1 MIYICAQPAIKYYA
15 WQIDVFIHSLLKNNI
30 QPENIHIASALV
42 EELDD
47 SFKKLIEKY
56 PGVIFEFYQDDR
68 VYKNYAPS
76 IKPHLL
82 KKHFQKHQWLQQKTI
97 FLMDADSVL
106 IKPID
111 FTGMLTDDIWYF
123 SDCNGYLN
131 YGYIMT
137 HGEETLDAML
147 KTADISKYVVW
158 KNNENSGGAQYL
170 MKNVEIDFWKEVE
183 DMSHDLYLTMHKII
197 EEKGSLPEGQ
207 NHIQIW
213 TAEMWAMQWN
223 AWKKGK
229 MTLIHPELD
238 FCWATDEIIRWD
250 NTSIYHNAGVTC
262 SCQNLFH
269 KTKYIEEFPPLD
281 LEVDKER
288 CSYNYYEL
296 LKTALKT

>member
-68 VYKNYAPS
+68 AYKNYAPS

-111 FTGMLTDDIWYF
+111 FTGMLTDDIWHF

-131 YGYIMT
+131 YGYIQV
-137 HGEETLDAML
+137 EYFIYYLIICL
-147 KTADISKYVVW
+147 K
-158 KNNENSGGAQYL
+158 N
-170 MKNVEIDFWKEVE
+170 
-183 DMSHDLYLTMHKII
+183 
-197 EEKGSLPEGQ
+197 
-207 NHIQIW
+207 
-213 TAEMWAMQWN
+213 
-223 AWKKGK
+223 
-229 MTLIHPELD
+229 
-238 FCWATDEIIRWD
+238 
-250 NTSIYHNAGVTC
+250 
-262 SCQNLFH
+262 
-269 KTKYIEEFPPLD
+269 
-281 LEVDKER
+281 
-288 CSYNYYEL
+288 
-296 LKTALKT
+296 